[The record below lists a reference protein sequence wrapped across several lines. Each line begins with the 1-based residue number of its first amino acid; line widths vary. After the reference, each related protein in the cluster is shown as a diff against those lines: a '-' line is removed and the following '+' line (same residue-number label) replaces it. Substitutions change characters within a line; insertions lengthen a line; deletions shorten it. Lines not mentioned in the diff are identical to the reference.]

1 MDQQQYRKLIHR
13 AIHAR
18 ERAYVP
24 YSDFS
29 VGAALLTDHG
39 QFFTGCNIE
48 NKSYPAGLCAERVTM
63 FSAVAAG
70 YRTFEALAVSGWK
83 RGREPENFCMPC
95 GMCLQVI
102 SEFCGPEF
110 DIYIVKNEEEV
121 RHLKLKDLLPYV
133 FDSLDR

>member
-1 MDQQQYRKLIHR
+1 MDQQQYKELVRL
-13 AIHAR
+13 AIQAR

-29 VGAALLTDHG
+29 VGAALLTDQG

-48 NKSYPAGLCAERVTM
+48 NKSFPAGLCAERVTV

-70 YRTFEALAVSGWK
+70 QKTFEALAVSGGK
-83 RGREPENFCMPC
+83 KGKQPEDFCMPC

-110 DIYIVKNEEEV
+110 DIFIVKNEEEV
-121 RHLKLKDLLPYV
+121 MHLKLKDLFPYV
-133 FDSLDR
+133 FDSL